1 MFNLILKDFKL
12 AIHPFFLLLPILTG
26 ALMLIP
32 GWLYLLVLMY
42 FSFMTVPNVFANYKT
57 NNDLM
62 LSTLMPVTRKNIVAS
77 RMISIILLELLHIL
91 VAVIFAMINKNIYD
105 PTWFIF
111 ILPNIAYFGLSF
123 MMFALFNLALFPL
136 YFKTGYTYG
145 VATVVA
151 ISLMT
156 IFGGLVEFTAIKNQS
171 VHQFFRGSEGL
182 MSHIWLLVIG
192 IVVFVLFSLLAY
204 TLSVKR
210 FEKVDI

>member
-12 AIHPFFLLLPILTG
+12 AIHPFFLLLPVLTG

-32 GWLYLLVLMY
+32 GWLYLIVLMY
-42 FSFMTVPNVFANYKT
+42 FSFITVPNVFANYKS

-62 LSTLMPVTRKNIVAS
+62 LSTLMPVRRKDIVAS
-77 RMISIILLELLHIL
+77 RMISIITLEVLHIL
-91 VAVIFAMINKNIYD
+91 IAVVFAMINKNLYD
-105 PTWFIF
+105 TTYFIF
-111 ILPNIAYFGLSF
+111 ILPNVAYFGLAF

-136 YFKTGYTYG
+136 YFKTAYTYG

-151 ISLMT
+151 ISLMLL
-156 IFGGLVEFTAIKNQS
+156 FGGLVEFFALKYQS
-171 VHQFFRGSEGL
+171 VNLFLRGSEGL
-182 MSHIWLLVIG
+182 MSHVWLLVIG
-192 IVVFVLFSLLAY
+192 IVIFVLFSLLAY